1 MVMTKAPQP
10 TLGNDTWRFIIGF
23 KLCVCVFFILFFLLL
38 LPDLSWFISRWKF
51 MNRCFCAAFFV
62 CSRPVVKGNKRGGL
76 YYFLLYSAA
85 AACSTTSWDSL
96 RALDIARRTNCLY
109 KYTQRRTLSRVLLLA
124 AVCCKHTVGLVWC
137 WCCCICLSV
146 CL

>member
-1 MVMTKAPQP
+1 MKKKNKKKTRTTIYNRPRIEEIERALYIFLYDRTMVMTKAPQP

-76 YYFLLYSAA
+76 YYFLLCSAA
-85 AACSTTSWDSL
+85 AACSTTS
-96 RALDIARRTNCLY
+96 
-109 KYTQRRTLSRVLLLA
+109 
-124 AVCCKHTVGLVWC
+124 
-137 WCCCICLSV
+137 
-146 CL
+146 